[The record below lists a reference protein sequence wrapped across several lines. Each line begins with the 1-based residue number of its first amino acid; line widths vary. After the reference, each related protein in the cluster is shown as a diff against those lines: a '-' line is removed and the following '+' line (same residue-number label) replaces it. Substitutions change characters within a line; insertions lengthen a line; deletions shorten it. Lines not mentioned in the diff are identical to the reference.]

1 MSAAAGVGIRID
13 VKADRLLRALAERV
27 TRTEEDARRALEA
40 VCRTM
45 VNYIKANGPWT
56 DRTGNLRN
64 SIDYVMDPAPGVL
77 RATVFAGMEYAIF
90 VELKEG
96 YWVLSGGVE
105 YIRPILK
112 DIFRGLFK
120 VGNVTGGGAG

>member
-1 MSAAAGVGIRID
+1 MSVNLRLD

-27 TRTEEDARRALEA
+27 TRTEADARRALEA
-40 VCRTM
+40 ICRVM
-45 VNYIKANGPWT
+45 VNYIKANGPWK

-64 SIDYVMDPAPGVL
+64 SIDYRIDPTPGVI
-77 RATVFAGMEYAIF
+77 RATVFAGMDYAIY
-90 VELKEG
+90 VELKDG

-112 DIFRGLFK
+112 DIFKGQFK
-120 VGNVTGGGAG
+120 VSDVNI

>member
-1 MSAAAGVGIRID
+1 MSASGGVGLRID
-13 VKADRLLRALAERV
+13 IKAERLLAKLAERS
-27 TRTEEDARRALEA
+27 RRSDEDARRALEA
-40 VCRTM
+40 ICRTM

-64 SIDYVMDPAPGVL
+64 SIDFELDQSPNVV
-77 RATVFAGMEYAIF
+77 RATVFAGMDYAIY

-112 DIFRGLFK
+112 DLFRHQFCI
-120 VGNVTGGGAG
+120 TGGVGR